1 MGWDGMDE
9 GLSCRGTLA
18 RDEPGRG
25 QRRRAQRASKPG
37 RRARAPAAPEHRR
50 QKLQERRQSVA
61 AASPRTRL
69 DRRSSLPALP
79 ITPNP
84 LLPVALAMSSLI
96 SALAWVRQGASQRHP
111 TRYDLLDPNELAR
124 VSALARVE
132 LEDAK
137 AQLEAAEGRNIVMGE
152 DGEDNAAA
160 KGEDWET

>member
-1 MGWDGMDE
+1 
-9 GLSCRGTLA
+9 
-18 RDEPGRG
+18 
-25 QRRRAQRASKPG
+25 
-37 RRARAPAAPEHRR
+37 
-50 QKLQERRQSVA
+50 
-61 AASPRTRL
+61 
-69 DRRSSLPALP
+69 
-79 ITPNP
+79 
-84 LLPVALAMSSLI
+84 MSSLI

-152 DGEDNAAA
+152 DGEDSAAA